1 MEPRNLM
8 EQFAKEPTM
17 RTLPAVALLL
27 AALAPAFLHAQD
39 QPAKPAAPG
48 LGDPGQLT
56 AIAVDTGR
64 LKDGLVAISGRDSGQ
79 QIVVTASTTAAK
91 RAT

>member
-8 EQFAKEPTM
+8 EHFAKEPTM

-27 AALAPAFLHAQD
+27 AALVPAFLQNSVTQAQD

-64 LKDGLVAISGRDSGQ
+64 LKDGLVTISGRDSGQ
-79 QIVVTASTTAAK
+79 QIVVTGH
-91 RAT
+91 